1 MKKMEMVG
9 IDNFKFNDSGKYG
22 KAFEINVKRALNGGR
37 GNSSKVS
44 AKGKTDVQYHGK
56 KLEIKSNCGEL
67 EKISKNDYV
76 VYSMDNMAEFDKPW
90 YASVIPADEFF
101 QMMESLGLVREKK
114 TTGGYI
120 KTTIQS
126 YKNSKKKTLALRVAL
141 AKYPTLVDWME
152 TV

>member
-9 IDNFKFNDSGKYG
+9 IDNFKPNDSGKYG
-22 KAFEINVKRALNGGR
+22 KAFEINVKLTLNGNR
-37 GNSSKVS
+37 GNSGRVS
-44 AKGKTDVQYHGK
+44 AKGKIDVQYKGK

-67 EKISKNDYV
+67 EKIAKNDFVIYT
-76 VYSMDNMAEFDKPW
+76 MDNERDFQSPER
-90 YASVIPADEFF
+90 ASVIPADEFF

-120 KTTIQS
+120 KTTIQT
-126 YKNSKKKTLALRVAL
+126 YKNSKKKTAAL
-141 AKYPTLVDWME
+141 ATALANYPTLGDWMQ

>member
-1 MKKMEMVG
+1 MKKIEMVG
-9 IDNFKFNDSGKYG
+9 IENFKANDSGKYG

-76 VYSMDNMAEFDKPW
+76 VYTMDNVAEFDKPW

-101 QMMESLGLVREKK
+101 QMMEDLGLVREKK
-114 TTGGYI
+114 TTGGYT
-120 KTTIQS
+120 KTTIQT